1 MKNQVSSTGEGR
13 HLTIRAEGVR
23 SGDLVWVGTDG
34 LHGVAFADTDANGQV
49 VIDTAGVF
57 ALPVE
62 AGKSFADADAVY
74 RSTQPGQVTPETTT
88 GDFVGWART
97 EITSAKSG
105 ETIHVFLG
113 QVPRL
118 PGS

>member
-13 HLTIRAEGVR
+13 HLTVTEESVH
-23 SGDLVWVGTDG
+23 SGDLVWIGADG

-49 VIDTAGVF
+49 VIDTQGVF
-57 ALPVE
+57 MLPVE
-62 AGKSFADADAVY
+62 AGKSFAVGDAVY
-74 RSTQPGQVTPETTT
+74 RSSSPGQVTPETTT
-88 GDFVGWART
+88 GDFVGWALT

-113 QVPRL
+113 QAPPG